1 MNVDHFLTRPI
12 PEEYAE
18 FYAGYV
24 GRVPAGNLIHLL
36 EQQIQ
41 DTLTLLHALSDEQT
55 LYRPA
60 PNEWS
65 IKEVVGHMIDTER
78 IFAYRALWIARSD
91 TTTLPG
97 FDQDDFV
104 RAATFDAYP
113 LTDLANEFNLVRQ
126 TTVLLFKNLTPKV
139 WIRRGTVNNA
149 TVSVRA
155 LACCIAGHERHHLE
169 SLRTV
174 YVKPDTQEA

>member
-1 MNVDHFLTRPI
+1 MTTTHFLTRPT

-36 EQQIQ
+36 EQQIH
-41 DTLTLLHALSDEQT
+41 DTLTLLRGLSDEQA

-60 PNEWS
+60 PAEWS
-65 IKEVVGHMIDTER
+65 IKEVAGHMIDTER
-78 IFAYRALWIARSD
+78 IFAYRALRIARSD
-91 TTTLPG
+91 TTPLPG
-97 FDQDDFV
+97 FDQDDYV
-104 RAATFDAYP
+104 RAANFDVYP
-113 LTDLANEFNLVRQ
+113 LTDLANEFDLVRQ
-126 TTVLLFKNLTPKV
+126 TTVLLFKNLLPEAWT
-139 WIRRGTVNNA
+139 RRGTASNA

-169 SLRTV
+169 SLQTV
-174 YVKPDTQEA
+174 YLP